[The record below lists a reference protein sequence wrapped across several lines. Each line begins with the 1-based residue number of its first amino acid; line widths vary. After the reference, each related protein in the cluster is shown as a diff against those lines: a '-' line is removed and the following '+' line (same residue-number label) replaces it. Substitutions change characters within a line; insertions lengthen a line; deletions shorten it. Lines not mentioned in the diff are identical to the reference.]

1 MASYVDTALIK
12 DEAVLYRARL
22 SKWSLWLPIVLGFL
36 FLALF
41 GLGLLFWLWAW
52 VVYRTTELAVT
63 NKRIIAKKG
72 LIKRQTME
80 IFLDKVESVQVEQSV
95 MGRIFNYGSLT
106 ISGTGGDK
114 SPIENISD
122 PMLFRTNFMG
132 AVDAR
137 RT

>member
-1 MASYVDTALIK
+1 MASYVDTTLIK
-12 DEAVLYRARL
+12 DEVVLYRGRL

-36 FLALF
+36 FLPLF

-52 VVYRTTELAVT
+52 ILYRTTELAVT

-72 LIKRQTME
+72 LIQRKTVE

-95 MGRIFNYGSLT
+95 MGRICNYGSLT

-122 PMLFRTNFMG
+122 PMLFRTNFMS

>member
-1 MASYVDTALIK
+1 MASYVDTTLIK
-12 DEAVLYRARL
+12 DEVVLYRGRL

-52 VVYRTTELAVT
+52 VLYRTTELAVT

-72 LIKRQTME
+72 LIQRKTVE

-95 MGRIFNYGSLT
+95 MGRICNYGSLT

-122 PMLFRTNFMG
+122 PMLFRTNFMS